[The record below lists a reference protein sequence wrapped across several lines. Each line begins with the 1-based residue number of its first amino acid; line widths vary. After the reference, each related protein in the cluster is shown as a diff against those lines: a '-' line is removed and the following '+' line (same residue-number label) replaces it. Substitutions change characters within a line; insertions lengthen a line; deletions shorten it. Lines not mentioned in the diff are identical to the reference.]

1 MPKVSVLTPI
11 YNTNHDYLKE
21 MIESILNQTFTD
33 FEFII
38 LNDSPQNQELKNI
51 VISYQ
56 DPRIIYLE
64 NKTNLGISGSRN
76 RLLKEAKGE
85 YIAIFDHDDVSM
97 PERLQKEVD
106 VLDNNP
112 NIGVVSS
119 NSVEYYSKKI
129 TNYPIK
135 NNAIKSSLI
144 NRGCVVCHP
153 ASMIRRS
160 VLLDNNIYWEDEY
173 SPCEDSMLWA
183 KLIGKTMFYN
193 IKEPLLRYRDHL
205 SNTSHIKHEEM
216 SDKGALIKNFMHKEY
231 PNYANQNTT
240 YFLFGFIPFLR
251 IKKYGNKIKF
261 LLFGFIPFILGKR
274 F

>member
-85 YIAIFDHDDVSM
+85 YVAIFDHDDVSM
-97 PERLQKEVD
+97 PTRLQKEVD
-106 VLDNNP
+106 VLDQNSD
-112 NIGVVSS
+112 IGVVSS
-119 NSVEYYSKKI
+119 NFVEYYSKKT
-129 TNYPIK
+129 TNYPI
-135 NNAIKSSLI
+135 NNIDIKSELV

-153 ASMIRRS
+153 AAMIRRNIL
-160 VLLDNNIYWEDEY
+160 VDNNICWEDEY
-173 SPCEDSMLWA
+173 SPCEDYMLWA
-183 KLIGKTMFYN
+183 KLVGKTMFYN

-205 SNTSHIKHEEM
+205 SNTTHIKQEKM
-216 SDKGALIKNFMHKEY
+216 SDKSELIKNYTLKEY
-231 PNYANQNTT
+231 PNYVNRNIN
-240 YFLFGFIPFLR
+240 YSLFGFIPLLR
-251 IKKYGNKIKF
+251 IKKYGNKTKY
-261 LLFGFIPFILGKR
+261 LLFGFLPIVSSKR
-274 F
+274 S